1 MKKLIALIFALA
13 LTVPAFTLLSSS
25 TVKAQTQGSEAQ
37 LLSYTWYISST
48 SKLTEWVGDLV
59 AIGEVQNTGTTNIQ
73 SVLLLATAYNSTGAI
88 LDQTEYRAVA
98 IDLPPGQISP
108 FFLDF
113 LPEYSPTH
121 DQSWVSSVTNV
132 TVAIVNVIDTN
143 DAMYSGLTVPPGSV
157 SGFNNAG
164 TYTVTGT
171 IQNTGTQTTG
181 KTWAVTTFYNAAG
194 AVVALNFTNY
204 LADSIAPGNAVQFTA
219 TPADN
224 TAALSNQIA
233 NYSVL
238 IQTVPPTS
246 TATPTPTPTA
256 PPTSTPTGT
265 ATQPPGMPIS
275 DLTYGA
281 IIAAVAVGVIVA
293 AFLLVRQRHRAHIST
308 SAGRRALSQP
318 VAQDNL
324 KDDTATRLQKLQ
336 DLFDRN
342 LITKEDYEKK
352 RNEIL
357 SQV

>member
-1 MKKLIALIFALA
+1 MKKLIALILTLA

-73 SVLLLATAYNSTGAI
+73 IVWLLATAYNSTGAI

-143 DAMYSGLTVPPGSV
+143 DAMYSGLTIPPASI

-181 KTWAVTTFYNAAG
+181 KTWAVTTFYNAVG

-204 LADSIAPGNAVQFTA
+204 LTDSIAPGNAVQFTA

-233 NYSVL
+233 NCGRTSPNSRPSIHGDTYPNPYGTTHIHANCNGHPIPRHSNLRFDVRSH
-238 IQTVPPTS
+238 S
-246 TATPTPTPTA
+246 TAR
-256 PPTSTPTGT
+256 SSSG
-265 ATQPPGMPIS
+265 
-275 DLTYGA
+275 
-281 IIAAVAVGVIVA
+281 
-293 AFLLVRQRHRAHIST
+293 
-308 SAGRRALSQP
+308 
-318 VAQDNL
+318 
-324 KDDTATRLQKLQ
+324 
-336 DLFDRN
+336 
-342 LITKEDYEKK
+342 
-352 RNEIL
+352 
-357 SQV
+357 